1 MRSQLLASLTV
12 AIALENAVIRGD
24 AAGAKELVSKLD
36 AEEDEGHEMFKRQ
49 ENEENEEKGEKSEK
63 GERAPASTPK

>member
-1 MRSQLLASLTV
+1 M
-12 AIALENAVIRGD
+12 IRGD